1 MIFKSGDPQILDGIR
16 RGDRQVLSELYRE
29 VLPGIKRLAVAA
41 GLGPDDARDV
51 FQDAV
56 VVVFEKAE
64 QPDFML
70 SSSFSTYFYGIC
82 RNLVGN
88 RLKKKANRNVT
99 IADDMKYREDDN
111 SDMQTLL
118 EAAERHRLFHRA
130 FQQLGD
136 DCRRLLEL
144 SFENT
149 PPESI
154 MATLGIPSND
164 YFRRRKYLCKEKLVQ
179 LVQSDPAFQ
188 ELAELE

>member
-130 FQQLGD
+130 FEQLGD

>member
-16 RGDRQVLSELYRE
+16 RGDRQVLSELYRDM
-29 VLPGIKRLAVAA
+29 LPGIKRLAAVS
-41 GLGPDDARDV
+41 GLSPDDARDV

-56 VVVFEKAE
+56 LVVFEKAE

-70 SSSFSTYFYGIC
+70 SSSFSTYFHGIC

-88 RLKKKANRNVT
+88 RLKKKSNRNVT

-111 SDMQTLL
+111 ADTQTLL

-154 MATLGIPSND
+154 MATLGIPGND

>member
-1 MIFKSGDPQILDGIR
+1 
-16 RGDRQVLSELYRE
+16 
-29 VLPGIKRLAVAA
+29 
-41 GLGPDDARDV
+41 
-51 FQDAV
+51 
-56 VVVFEKAE
+56 
-64 QPDFML
+64 
-70 SSSFSTYFYGIC
+70 
-82 RNLVGN
+82 
-88 RLKKKANRNVT
+88 
-99 IADDMKYREDDN
+99 MKYREDDN
-111 SDMQTLL
+111 ADTQTLL

-154 MATLGIPSND
+154 MATLGIPGND